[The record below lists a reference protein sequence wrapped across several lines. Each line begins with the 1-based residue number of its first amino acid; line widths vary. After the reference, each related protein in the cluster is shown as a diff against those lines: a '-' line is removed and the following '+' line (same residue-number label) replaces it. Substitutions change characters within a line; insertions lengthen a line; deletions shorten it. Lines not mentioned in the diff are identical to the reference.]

1 MNERPVRVI
10 LGKVGLDGHDNGI
23 RITAKWLADAGMEV
37 TYLGLHNT
45 AESIVNAAIQ
55 ESADIIG
62 CSFLGGEHIHFTRK
76 FVNLMKE
83 KGITDM
89 KLVVGGV
96 IPPEDVAELETSGVD
111 AVFTPGTRKN
121 RIVNK
126 ILDLRE
132 GGRVSV

>member
-1 MNERPVRVI
+1 
-10 LGKVGLDGHDNGI
+10 
-23 RITAKWLADAGMEV
+23 
-37 TYLGLHNT
+37 
-45 AESIVNAAIQ
+45 
-55 ESADIIG
+55 
-62 CSFLGGEHIHFTRK
+62 
-76 FVNLMKE
+76 MKE

-96 IPPEDVAELETSGVD
+96 IPPEDVVELQRSGVV

-121 RIVNK
+121 TIINK